1 MCPPAN
7 NPGGPSAPSSTSL
20 LVPLIVDLDGTLID
34 GDTLHLSIAL
44 LARRRPWTIPALPF
58 LVFAGRAQFKRWV
71 SDRVVLDATELPYRR
86 DVLGFVQ
93 RERATNRRIFLATA
107 ADRRIADAVSVHLGV
122 FDAVIASDG
131 VHNAKGPGKLQ
142 SIRAHLGD
150 AEFDYVGDSRA
161 DLPVFRAAR
170 RAYLVCPRRSLV
182 RAARADCHVEAVF
195 GD

>member
-7 NPGGPSAPSSTSL
+7 VPSGPPAPSSTSL
-20 LVPLIVDLDGTLID
+20 SVPLIVDLDGTLID

-44 LARRRPWTIPALPF
+44 LARRRPWVIPALPF
-58 LVFAGRAQFKRWV
+58 QVFAGRARFKRWV
-71 SDRVVLDATELPYRR
+71 SDRVVLDATALPYRH
-86 DVLGFVQ
+86 DVLAFVR
-93 RERATNRRIFLATA
+93 RERATRRRILLATA
-107 ADRRIADAVSVHLGV
+107 ADRRIADAVSAHLAV

-131 VHNAKGPGKLQ
+131 AHNAKGPGKLQ

-170 RAYLVCPRRSLV
+170 RAYLVCPG
-182 RAARADCHVEAVF
+182 RALERAVRADCRVEAVF
-195 GD
+195 GA